1 MKRKSKQ
8 QKSKKRKEFRFHSI
22 EFIRNG
28 KTKKI
33 KHPTYIFLEK
43 GNVYVYICITH
54 SEKVKNTILI
64 KLRRNPNPKDDR
76 DSYRTTTA
84 KEDTKDRF
92 GRRKKNWKMDPDDD
106 KEIRDEYKKD
116 DSVDR

>member
-64 KLRRNPNPKDDR
+64 KLRRNPNSNYNEASPHTNQKGHHQ
-76 DSYRTTTA
+76 
-84 KEDTKDRF
+84 KET
-92 GRRKKNWKMDPDDD
+92 
-106 KEIRDEYKKD
+106 
-116 DSVDR
+116 